1 ERGGFLLIR
10 CLCYLAGHVDCYH
23 GDIKT
28 LPPHLKD
35 RLFKLMSSQGAIT
48 DTNIGQVLHPGLQVA
63 DLQNCKVSD
72 GALRQLCSCRQL
84 RKIILNSR
92 KEDCFTVT
100 SEGVA
105 AVAASCPYLCEV
117 ELWRCRAVT
126 DEGVLAVARNCKLLQ
141 VITLSGCVAITD
153 AALLAL
159 GRNCRL
165 LHSISFAA
173 TQVTDDGVVGLVN
186 GVCSQTLK
194 EVHMDRCQ
202 FLTDQA
208 VEAVLA
214 CCPQITILL
223 FHGCPLVTDRSREA
237 LQDLIGPNKIRQV
250 TWTVY

>member
-1 ERGGFLLIR
+1 MAASSLLEL

-173 TQVTDDGVVGLVN
+173 TQVRAWTVTPLCCPGRLRQGRRSHTDQVTDDGVVGLVN

-194 EVHMDRCQ
+194 E
-202 FLTDQA
+202 LTY
-208 VEAVLA
+208 
-214 CCPQITILL
+214 
-223 FHGCPLVTDRSREA
+223 
-237 LQDLIGPNKIRQV
+237 K
-250 TWTVY
+250 